1 MKYEKKYEN
10 IHKQEVQEAIRA
22 ENRNKAGIYMILNNV
37 NNNRYV
43 GSAATDRINVRFR
56 NHMIHRTGAKN
67 TAAAVAK
74 YGIENFSFYILEYYP
89 GIVKKENLSTAHVGL
104 LELETKYIKELKPEY
119 NILQEGT
126 SSQGYKHTEETKQ
139 KMREGYSQERRD
151 RIGALNRGKEYSA
164 ERKRMLSK
172 IATLRNSNQELRE
185 RLREKASKPVTLY
198 KEDGSVHSKY
208 TGILEMAKAFKCCS
222 KTINKAI
229 AKGSVFR
236 NIGSIKLDEK
246 PIV

>member
-1 MKYEKKYEN
+1 MGKRTSKMKYEKKYEN

-43 GSAATDRINVRFR
+43 GSAGTDRINVRFR

-74 YGIENFSFYILEYYP
+74 YGIENFSFYVLEYYP

-119 NILQEGT
+119 NNIL
-126 SSQGYKHTEETKQ
+126 
-139 KMREGYSQERRD
+139 QERRD
-151 RIGALNRGKEYSA
+151 HIGALNRGKEFSA

-172 IATLRNSNQELRE
+172 IATLRNSNQELRSK
-185 RLREKASKPVTLY
+185 LREKESKAVTLY

-208 TGILEMAKAFKCCS
+208 SGIMKMAKAFKCCS